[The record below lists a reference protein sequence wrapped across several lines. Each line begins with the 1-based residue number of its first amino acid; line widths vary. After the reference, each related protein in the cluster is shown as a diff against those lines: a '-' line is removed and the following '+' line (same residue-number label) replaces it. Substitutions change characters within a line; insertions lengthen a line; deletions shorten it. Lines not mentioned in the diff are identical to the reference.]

1 MGAGASSTKLPRAPL
16 KDFALLKP
24 RNYHGIKVTEGYDD
38 EVDRED
44 EVPPPLHHP
53 ANRAK
58 SFRVARSQRDVAAF
72 SAAYNSCLAAARR

>member
-44 EVPPPLHHP
+44 EVPPPP
-53 ANRAK
+53 
-58 SFRVARSQRDVAAF
+58 SPCQ
-72 SAAYNSCLAAARR
+72 SCQIVSRGSLAA